1 MPTYEYQCLECSH
14 EFEAFQT
21 ISEPPVATCPACG
34 GKVQRKISG
43 GAGFLFKGS
52 GFYITDYRSPEYKKA
67 AEKEKSKKSESKPTK
82 SSATDKSK
90 ASSKGTS
97 ESSKS

>member
-1 MPTYEYQCLECSH
+1 MPTYEYLCQDCSH

-21 ISEPPVATCPACG
+21 ITEPPVEICPACG
-34 GKVQRKISG
+34 GHVQRKISG

-67 AEKEKSKKSESKPTK
+67 AEKEKSEKPSAKSETSSK
-82 SSATDKSK
+82 SSDKSK
-90 ASSKGTS
+90 SSSKNTS
-97 ESSKS
+97 GGD